1 MISFRG
7 RCRRGGRIEEA
18 MTVVSG
24 VMWRRTASEV
34 VLVMVVVE
42 GSFLPIVSSRGR

>member
-1 MISFRG
+1 MILLRG

-24 VMWRRTASEV
+24 VMWRWTASEV
-34 VLVMVVVE
+34 LVMAVVK